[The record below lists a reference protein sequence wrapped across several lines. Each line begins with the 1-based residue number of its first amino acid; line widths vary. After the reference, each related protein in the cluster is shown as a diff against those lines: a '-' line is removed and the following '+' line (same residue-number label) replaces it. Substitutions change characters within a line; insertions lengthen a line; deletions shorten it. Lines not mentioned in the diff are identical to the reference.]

1 MPMKNKKYA
10 FTLVE
15 LIVVITI
22 VSILATIAFVSF
34 SNYNKNSRDSV
45 RLATLKNIESGINI
59 FQVKTSQLPQ
69 PEGEIYQWF
78 IGSWVL
84 VKQGFIWDTITRN
97 IQLSKNPTD
106 PVFNTKILY
115 SMKLNSYQ
123 FQLSTTLENISNL
136 TYLGNKSYAST
147 ISTTVQWNYDWKIL
161 YQSWSQTCVTNVP
174 SLLFTNKNDVQL
186 LDSQTYFIYNKSF
199 NLPIEV
205 SWESDSKRIDS
216 QTIIK
221 NILSN
226 SDAQITGVCS
236 QSKSE
241 LITLIQETPEYLA
254 SFWGN
259 KDNIPAIIEWKITMA
274 SIIQNAG
281 WEIQPPNQNPENEI
295 NFWGTQTLSCPWC
308 SS

>member
-1 MPMKNKKYA
+1 M
-10 FTLVE
+10 
-15 LIVVITI
+15 
-22 VSILATIAFVSF
+22 
-34 SNYNKNSRDSV
+34 
-45 RLATLKNIESGINI
+45 
-59 FQVKTSQLPQ
+59 
-69 PEGEIYQWF
+69 
-78 IGSWVL
+78 

-136 TYLGNKSYAST
+136 AYLGNKSYEST

-226 SDAQITGVCS
+226 SEAQITGVCS